1 MDINSSKLAAVD
13 AAMNQIEKQFGKGS
27 IMKLGGTNM
36 MDVEAIP
43 TGCLALNLALGI
55 GGVLGKDNS
64 RPLLTLNMP
73 WTILCKQTG
82 SQYRGPYI
90 LAAGYRGAG
99 FRNYRGSC
107 QVKCRRRY
115 CCRFRG
121 SACP

>member
-73 WTILCKQTG
+73 WTHPMQADWESI
-82 SQYRGPYI
+82 
-90 LAAGYRGAG
+90 
-99 FRNYRGSC
+99 
-107 QVKCRRRY
+107 
-115 CCRFRG
+115 
-121 SACP
+121 